1 MALFVLSDTHLSLS
15 DNKPMDVFGKRWQNY
30 TERLNKSWN
39 AVVEKDDTVVI
50 AGDISWAMSYTG
62 ATEDFKFIHALNGK
76 KIIGKGNHDYWW
88 TSMKKLTGLLD
99 ELEIDSI
106 RFLYNNAL
114 YDNGFIITGSRGWYV
129 DENNKNAPDSADF
142 DKIVAREVIRLE
154 MSLKDGEKLREEH
167 PEAEMLAFLHFPP
180 VMGSFVCRPIVDLLH
195 KYGVKRCYFGHIHSS
210 YELPPHFDFEGIEF
224 YITSADYLSFTPL
237 KIRQSKE

>member
-30 TERLNKSWN
+30 TERLNKNWN

-50 AGDISWAMSYTG
+50 AGDISWAMSYMG
-62 ATEDFKFIHALNGK
+62 AAEDFKFIHALNGK

-154 MSLKDGEKLREEH
+154 MSLIEGEKIREEH
-167 PEAEMLAFLHFPP
+167 QDAEMLAFLHFPP

-237 KIRQSKE
+237 KIRQVKE

>member
-1 MALFVLSDTHLSLS
+1 
-15 DNKPMDVFGKRWQNY
+15 
-30 TERLNKSWN
+30 
-39 AVVEKDDTVVI
+39 
-50 AGDISWAMSYTG
+50 
-62 ATEDFKFIHALNGK
+62 LNGK

-106 RFLYNNAL
+106 RFLYNNAI

-154 MSLKDGEKLREEH
+154 MSLKDGERIRQEH

-180 VMGSFVCRPIVDLLH
+180 KALLH
-195 KYGVKRCYFGHIHSS
+195 LRNQ
-210 YELPPHFDFEGIEF
+210 DF
-224 YITSADYLSFTPL
+224 P
-237 KIRQSKE
+237 